1 MISGSTA
8 GILTTA
14 LDEAYIALMEKIY
27 VGEIKKEELG
37 SDKVQKEM
45 NQLFKEKINENKK
58 IKFE

>member
-1 MISGSTA
+1 
-8 GILTTA
+8 
-14 LDEAYIALMEKIY
+14 MEKIY

>member
-14 LDEAYIALMEKIY
+14 LGEAYIALMEKIY

>member
-14 LDEAYIALMEKIY
+14 LGEAYIALMEKIY

-37 SDKVQKEM
+37 PDKVQKEM